1 MMKTK
6 FQLLSV
12 LLMVGCICSLS
23 LFASQDPT
31 RDIKHRIKGPTIKV
45 LVLQDV
51 EGALVEVK
59 GSYNL
64 YDPNTGKK
72 LDTAFSSVSYFMHPT
87 TDGIK
92 WGEEFPGV
100 FQVLIVPDNPKSTV
114 LVQGI
119 EYRGMLYCYQIEG
132 TMGFVNEISLDDYVD
147 AVVGGIIGDKKFEK
161 EALSAIAIACRTDAW
176 YRATHSLTPFW
187 AVKANQVG
195 YQGVA
200 MIPLDSAFSTM
211 MKETRGMILDTN
223 APIAWFGQNPI
234 PLTEIQKLALDGLTA
249 KAILAHFLGDHSII
263 ILKND

>member
-1 MMKTK
+1 MMKTS
-6 FQLLSV
+6 FNFFSIL
-12 LLMVGCICSLS
+12 LLMGTLCSFG

-64 YDPNTGKK
+64 YDPNSGKK
-72 LDTAFSSVSYFMHPT
+72 LDTAFTSASYFMHPT

-92 WGEEFPGV
+92 WGEEFPGI
-100 FQVLIVPDNPKSTV
+100 FQVLIVPDNPKTTF

-132 TMGFVNEISLDDYVD
+132 TIGFVNEISIDDYTD
-147 AVVGGIIGDKKFEK
+147 AIVCRLIGDKKFEK

-176 YRATHSLTPFW
+176 YRSCHSMTPFW
-187 AVKANQVG
+187 AVKASQVG
-195 YQGVA
+195 YQGVS
-200 MIPLDSAFSTM
+200 MIPFDSDFLGV

-223 APIAWFGQNPI
+223 CPIAWFGQNPI
-234 PLTEIQKLALDGLTA
+234 PLVEIQKLALDGKTA
-249 KAILAHFLGDHSII
+249 KAILANFLGAHSII
-263 ILKND
+263 LLKNE